1 MNNDCFE
8 PSTDAQC
15 AEDLLALE
23 RRRDLTDHE
32 RRRLGMCL
40 AASDALRTLRQLD
53 QDLEAVQPNPAD
65 EARIVEQCVT
75 SARRRFTARRH
86 TPRGVR
92 RRVRAVLASAP
103 LLLVAFGA
111 AAALYHWVPPLVAP
125 RQQPSDASAAPVKAP
140 ERRGAGVRTE
150 HEKVSTVAAPSASVS
165 AASPALAPM
174 AEHEGTAA
182 VRVPRSN
189 VQTEPSAA
197 TSAPVL
203 ASSTSAA
210 GVFSAANAAR
220 RAGDT
225 RRAIALYS
233 QLQTEYPQSDE
244 ALVSYVLMARLELSR
259 GAPAVALRQFDAY
272 LARSAAGS
280 LSQEALQGKAQAL
293 SSLGR
298 KEEAAATWRRLL
310 REFPNSV
317 YAQSAREHLA
327 ESAR

>member
-1 MNNDCFE
+1 
-8 PSTDAQC
+8 
-15 AEDLLALE
+15 
-23 RRRDLTDHE
+23 
-32 RRRLGMCL
+32 
-40 AASDALRTLRQLD
+40 
-53 QDLEAVQPNPAD
+53 
-65 EARIVEQCVT
+65 
-75 SARRRFTARRH
+75 
-86 TPRGVR
+86 
-92 RRVRAVLASAP
+92 
-103 LLLVAFGA
+103 
-111 AAALYHWVPPLVAP
+111 
-125 RQQPSDASAAPVKAP
+125 
-140 ERRGAGVRTE
+140 
-150 HEKVSTVAAPSASVS
+150 
-165 AASPALAPM
+165 M